1 MVTFMKFAAP
11 EASVLIVDDNEI
23 NLEVTAALLEPLKM
37 KVDLA
42 ESGKRALIL
51 AHQKRYHL
59 IFMDQMMPD
68 LDGVE
73 TTKRLRRLPDAYC
86 RTVPVIA
93 LTANAFSEVR
103 EELQQAGMN
112 DYLAKPVEAKD
123 LYRCVL
129 KWIPR
134 KLIIVSQ
141 EQQKP
146 GGSSTSAGRAESKEM
161 TAAKAPERATGSAGA
176 VSAVRTKQA
185 AMADTGTELAEGAA
199 GSGKLQGSSTLPQL
213 PGINPADGIRY
224 TGSEKM
230 WLKLL
235 GDFYKL
241 IDSKA
246 KKLENCVEDGL
257 IRDYTIEVH
266 ALKNT
271 ARMIGAARLSE
282 HFFQMEKCGKAG
294 EVETIRQETPGLIRE
309 LKSYKEILRPFG
321 EKNDRNKREVPV
333 SEWIA
338 QLKVMR
344 DAMERFSLD
353 TVDETMQQL
362 EQYRVPEQC
371 SESMEILRAAVADVK
386 MKDVMDAAE
395 RMIAELQP

>member
-1 MVTFMKFAAP
+1 MKFAAP

-146 GGSSTSAGRAESKEM
+146 GGSSTAAGRAGSNGSRK
-161 TAAKAPERATGSAGA
+161 SAGK
-176 VSAVRTKQA
+176 SDGKCRRCICSP
-185 AMADTGTELAEGAA
+185 DEA
-199 GSGKLQGSSTLPQL
+199 GSNGRYRY
-213 PGINPADGIRY
+213 GIGR
-224 TGSEKM
+224 G
-230 WLKLL
+230 
-235 GDFYKL
+235 
-241 IDSKA
+241 
-246 KKLENCVEDGL
+246 
-257 IRDYTIEVH
+257 
-266 ALKNT
+266 
-271 ARMIGAARLSE
+271 
-282 HFFQMEKCGKAG
+282 CG
-294 EVETIRQETPGLIRE
+294 RQR
-309 LKSYKEILRPFG
+309 
-321 EKNDRNKREVPV
+321 
-333 SEWIA
+333 
-338 QLKVMR
+338 
-344 DAMERFSLD
+344 
-353 TVDETMQQL
+353 
-362 EQYRVPEQC
+362 
-371 SESMEILRAAVADVK
+371 
-386 MKDVMDAAE
+386 
-395 RMIAELQP
+395 

>member
-1 MVTFMKFAAP
+1 MNFAAP

-42 ESGKRALIL
+42 DSGKQALSL

-59 IFMDQMMPD
+59 IFMDQMMPVM
-68 LDGVE
+68 DGVE

-93 LTANAFSEVR
+93 LTANALSEVR

-112 DYLAKPVEAKD
+112 DYLAKPVEAKA

-134 KLIIVSQ
+134 KLIVISQ
-141 EQQKP
+141 GGQKEQGPEGKISGNMP
-146 GGSSTSAGRAESKEM
+146 ESGR
-161 TAAKAPERATGSAGA
+161 TGSVNGVTGEGQKADSGA
-176 VSAVRTKQA
+176 
-185 AMADTGTELAEGAA
+185 
-199 GSGKLQGSSTLPQL
+199 LPQL

-246 KKLENCVEDGL
+246 RKLEDCVADGL

-271 ARMIGAARLSE
+271 ARMIGAAQLSE
-282 HFFQMEKCGKAG
+282 WFFRMEKCGKAG
-294 EVETIRQETPGLIRE
+294 DVETITKETPGLISE
-309 LKSYKEILRPFG
+309 LKGYKEVLRPYG
-321 EKNDRNKREVPV
+321 EENDRNKREVPV
-333 SEWIA
+333 SEWIT
-338 QLKVMR
+338 QLTILR

-353 TVDETMQQL
+353 TVDGAMQQL
-362 EQYRVPEQC
+362 EQYRVPKKC
-371 SESMEILRAAVADVK
+371 SESMELLRAAVADVK

-395 RMIAELQP
+395 KMIGELQS

>member
-1 MVTFMKFAAP
+1 MKFAAP

-42 ESGKRALIL
+42 DSGKRALIL

-146 GGSSTSAGRAESKEM
+146 GGSSTAAVKYRAAAHCRSCRALIRR
-161 TAAKAPERATGSAGA
+161 TASVIP
-176 VSAVRTKQA
+176 AVR
-185 AMADTGTELAEGAA
+185 
-199 GSGKLQGSSTLPQL
+199 
-213 PGINPADGIRY
+213 R
-224 TGSEKM
+224 
-230 WLKLL
+230 
-235 GDFYKL
+235 
-241 IDSKA
+241 
-246 KKLENCVEDGL
+246 
-257 IRDYTIEVH
+257 
-266 ALKNT
+266 
-271 ARMIGAARLSE
+271 
-282 HFFQMEKCGKAG
+282 CG
-294 EVETIRQETPGLIRE
+294 
-309 LKSYKEILRPFG
+309 
-321 EKNDRNKREVPV
+321 
-333 SEWIA
+333 
-338 QLKVMR
+338 
-344 DAMERFSLD
+344 
-353 TVDETMQQL
+353 
-362 EQYRVPEQC
+362 
-371 SESMEILRAAVADVK
+371 
-386 MKDVMDAAE
+386 
-395 RMIAELQP
+395 

>member
-1 MVTFMKFAAP
+1 MKFAVP

-37 KVDLA
+37 KIDLA
-42 ESGKRALIL
+42 DSGKQALLL
-51 AHQKRYHL
+51 AQQKKYHL
-59 IFMDQMMPD
+59 IFMDQMMPVM
-68 LDGVE
+68 DGME
-73 TTKRLRRLPDAYC
+73 TTRKLRRLPDVYY

-93 LTANAFSEVR
+93 LTANALAEVR
-103 EELQQAGMN
+103 EDLQKAGMN

-129 KWIPR
+129 KWLPR
-134 KLIIVSQ
+134 KMIVVSP
-141 EQQKP
+141 EQQKS
-146 GGSSTSAGRAESKEM
+146 GSPLTTDSKT
-161 TAAKAPERATGSAGA
+161 TAR
-176 VSAVRTKQA
+176 
-185 AMADTGTELAEGAA
+185 LAEGGKAA
-199 GSGKLQGSSTLPQL
+199 VCKVPESDSTLPKL

-241 IDSKA
+241 IDSKSR
-246 KKLENCVEDGL
+246 KLENCVADGL

-282 HFFQMEKCGKAG
+282 WFFKMEKCGKAG
-294 EVETIRQETPGLIRE
+294 DVETITKETPGLIRA
-309 LKSYKEILRPFG
+309 LQSYKEVLRPYG
-321 EKNDRNKREVPV
+321 EENDRNKREVPA
-333 SEWIA
+333 SEWIT
-338 QLKVMR
+338 QLTILR

-353 TVDETMQQL
+353 TVDMAMQQL
-362 EQYRVPEQC
+362 EQYRVPEKC
-371 SESMEILRAAVADVK
+371 GELMELLRAAVADVK
-386 MKDVMDAAE
+386 MKDVMDTAE
-395 RMIAELQP
+395 RMIAELRS

>member
-1 MVTFMKFAAP
+1 MKFAAP

-42 ESGKRALIL
+42 DSGKRALIL

-146 GGSSTSAGRAESKEM
+146 GGSPA
-161 TAAKAPERATGSAGA
+161 
-176 VSAVRTKQA
+176 
-185 AMADTGTELAEGAA
+185 AA
-199 GSGKLQGSSTLPQL
+199 GSGKVQGSSTLPQL
-213 PGINPADGIRY
+213 PG
-224 TGSEKM
+224 
-230 WLKLL
+230 
-235 GDFYKL
+235 
-241 IDSKA
+241 
-246 KKLENCVEDGL
+246 
-257 IRDYTIEVH
+257 
-266 ALKNT
+266 
-271 ARMIGAARLSE
+271 
-282 HFFQMEKCGKAG
+282 
-294 EVETIRQETPGLIRE
+294 
-309 LKSYKEILRPFG
+309 
-321 EKNDRNKREVPV
+321 
-333 SEWIA
+333 
-338 QLKVMR
+338 
-344 DAMERFSLD
+344 
-353 TVDETMQQL
+353 
-362 EQYRVPEQC
+362 
-371 SESMEILRAAVADVK
+371 
-386 MKDVMDAAE
+386 
-395 RMIAELQP
+395 

>member
-146 GGSSTSAGRAESKEM
+146 GGQNQKKWQPQKRRKE
-161 TAAKAPERATGSAGA
+161 R
-176 VSAVRTKQA
+176 
-185 AMADTGTELAEGAA
+185 
-199 GSGKLQGSSTLPQL
+199 
-213 PGINPADGIRY
+213 
-224 TGSEKM
+224 
-230 WLKLL
+230 
-235 GDFYKL
+235 
-241 IDSKA
+241 
-246 KKLENCVEDGL
+246 
-257 IRDYTIEVH
+257 
-266 ALKNT
+266 
-271 ARMIGAARLSE
+271 
-282 HFFQMEKCGKAG
+282 
-294 EVETIRQETPGLIRE
+294 
-309 LKSYKEILRPFG
+309 
-321 EKNDRNKREVPV
+321 REVPALYLQ
-333 SEWIA
+333 SG
-338 QLKVMR
+338 R
-344 DAMERFSLD
+344 SR
-353 TVDETMQQL
+353 QQW
-362 EQYRVPEQC
+362 QIQVRNWQRVRPAAVNY
-371 SESMEILRAAVADVK
+371 RAAVHCRSCRALIRRTASVIPA
-386 MKDVMDAAE
+386 V
-395 RMIAELQP
+395 RRCG